1 MSALRRPP
9 GDHRPAPP
17 DAALA
22 GPAGPVP
29 SIRSRLANA
38 LAVWSLVWS
47 LAVGAAAWLAASH
60 EVDELMDDALRASA
74 DLLAHQ
80 LQSGPAPNPSAG
92 TPARPAATEPGA
104 SDSTVVGQP
113 PVPQARLAW
122 QLVAADGRLLQR
134 SAAAPAAPWHA
145 TATAG
150 RSDVTGWH
158 LHGTSLGSDGR
169 MLYIAQSHDERVE
182 AGSEVAVGA
191 LVAALAVGLLGH
203 VWLRARVRAELKPL
217 QTLSDRLVAW
227 DVGSPE
233 GESHHPLGAAE
244 RRELQPVHQAIETLT
259 ARLALRIANERAFS
273 AQAAHALRTP
283 LAGIDAQLAVALRD
297 CPPAL
302 RERLQRVRGATDRLQ
317 AVVNALLGLFRSGAA
332 LDRRPVAL
340 APLLA
345 RLPSPTLQV
354 QCDPEVQVV
363 ADADLLAA
371 ALVNLLDNAQ
381 RHGAHTLWVELP
393 VPGANRLRLRDDGP
407 GVAEARREALQSAL
421 DRQDYDDAAG
431 LGLVL
436 ADRVARAHGGQ
447 VWLPAVDRGFVVEL
461 DLGPAKPVGKA
472 QTAAPTSTPTTTAP
486 LAPPSLP

>member
-1 MSALRRPP
+1 VSPP
-9 GDHRPAPP
+9 GRPKGEHRKAQPDGVVINPP
-17 DAALA
+17 
-22 GPAGPVP
+22 GRVP

-38 LAVWSLVWS
+38 LAVWSLAWS
-47 LAVGAAAWLAASH
+47 VAVGTAAWLAASH
-60 EVDELMDDALRASA
+60 EVDELMDDALRASSE
-74 DLLAHQ
+74 LMAHQ
-80 LQSGPAPNPSAG
+80 LRSGPAF
-92 TPARPAATEPGA
+92 GA
-104 SDSTVVGQP
+104 SPTRALADPDAVTGAGAGSGAGAAAVIGP
-113 PVPQARLAW
+113 PPEPEARLAW

-134 SAAAPAAPWHA
+134 SAAAPAVPWHA

-150 RSDVTGWH
+150 RSDLPGWH

-169 MLYIAQSHDERVE
+169 MLYLAQSRAERLE

-203 VWLRARVRAELKPL
+203 AWLRGRVRAELEPL
-217 QTLSDRLVAW
+217 LTLSDRLVGW
-227 DVGSPE
+227 DIGSPQAE
-233 GESHHPLGAAE
+233 HHHPLGPAE

-317 AVVNALLGLFRSGAA
+317 AVVSALLGLFRSGAA
-332 LDRRPVAL
+332 LDRRPVEL

-345 RLPSPTLQV
+345 RLPLPTLQV
-354 QCDPEVQVV
+354 WCDPEVRVV

-381 RHGAHTLWVELP
+381 RHGAHTLWVTLADPE
-393 VPGANRLRLRDDGP
+393 ANHLRLRDDGP
-407 GVAEARREALQSAL
+407 GVPETRRVALQAAL
-421 DRQDYDDAAG
+421 DRQDYDDAVG

-447 VWLPAVDRGFVVEL
+447 VRLPASDQGFVVEL
-461 DLGPAKPVGKA
+461 VLGPAELA
-472 QTAAPTSTPTTTAP
+472 SQARAAVPTTDQ
-486 LAPPSLP
+486 